1 MKNFNLFMNE
11 KKEKLKIA
19 GSIVGGVTII
29 ALSSC
34 NVSNVKNDNSS
45 VETSTLN
52 SISTTTIP
60 DNNTTSYST
69 TSNKTQIT
77 VKETTAQT
85 TTVSTTTKVPETVI
99 TTITTRAPETITT
112 TVNEVIITP
121 SPVTTNIPATAKT
134 VESTTEVTTKIT
146 QTTTKTTTTKKEEP
160 IEYETRTDEIIGYYN
175 SIELN
180 NTTKLT
186 KQNVNNY
193 EDFLSVSNNLYR
205 STSFIV
211 NENNICFYTYW
222 VDYNLDTNKYE
233 YESYESTSKI
243 EKIILLTLLNENYVN
258 DDTLKKILKPYTK
271 DELIGIT
278 SYIWTIFCYDL
289 ADGRYYD
296 YSKIIIDNNLKK
308 TMINVQNAYNK
319 KDYKTLEKLC
329 NENFGKYSDII
340 DVLLLCYEYPFD
352 EIKTYP
358 TDKHAYN
365 ISLEIIDN
373 TGIYDR
379 AHQKVL
385 VKQ

>member
-121 SPVTTNIPATAKT
+121 SPVTTNIPATAKP